1 MKGGYIPKWDISFF
15 YKRFTLKITQN
26 IIIKIIIFIKL
37 VFTHLLSCYN
47 VFKKLNAESRG
58 NMADQFYTKKE
69 AMLYSQRIAQL
80 SKALWKAVEKDW
92 QSWIKPYDLNIN
104 EHHILWI
111 SYHLKGAT
119 ISDIAKFGVM
129 HVSTAFNFSKKLEER
144 GLLSFSKRETDKRNT
159 YVDVTK
165 KGQVLLEEMYENYHE
180 TPHAVLEGSL
190 PIKEVYGKFPDFMD
204 VTAVIRNI
212 YGDDFMDI
220 FERSLKNLESTIVA
234 KD

>member
-1 MKGGYIPKWDISFF
+1 M
-15 YKRFTLKITQN
+15 TEQN
-26 IIIKIIIFIKL
+26 
-37 VFTHLLSCYN
+37 
-47 VFKKLNAESRG
+47 
-58 NMADQFYTKKE
+58 YTMKE

-92 QSWIKPYDLNIN
+92 QTWIKPYDLNIN
-104 EHHILWI
+104 EHHILLI
-111 SYHLKGAT
+111 SYHLQGAT

-144 GLLSFSKRETDKRNT
+144 GLLSFSKRDTDKRNT

-165 KGQVLLEEMYENYHE
+165 KGKLLLEEMYENYYT
-180 TPHAVLEGSL
+180 TPHAVLDGSIPL
-190 PIKEVYGKFPDFMD
+190 KDLYGKFPDFMD

-220 FERSLKNLESTIVA
+220 FERSLKNIEDTFTI
-234 KD
+234 KGE